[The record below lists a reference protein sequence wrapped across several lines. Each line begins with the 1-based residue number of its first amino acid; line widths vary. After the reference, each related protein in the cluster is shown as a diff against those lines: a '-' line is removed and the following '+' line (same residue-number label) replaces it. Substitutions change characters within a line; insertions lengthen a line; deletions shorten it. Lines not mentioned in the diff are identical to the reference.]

1 MAAKPLLPVSDALDA
16 IKTSITTLP
25 AERIAISKAHRRYT
39 ADIHKARLSH
49 PASDVSAMDG
59 YAVRSEDVVDL
70 PTNLKVIDES
80 AAGKP
85 ATAAVQ
91 QGQAIRI
98 FTGAVMP
105 KGADCI
111 ILQEDT
117 IKQNSHITIA
127 EASDAGKFIRK
138 TGQDFK
144 AGDVLIPAGKQL
156 TARDIALL
164 ASAGIDEVLTLPAP
178 RVAIVNSG
186 DELVEIGITPKHG
199 QLVNS
204 NGAMLAAMITAFGGE
219 AVDLGSLPD
228 KSGALE
234 HLLHANGAFDL
245 IVTTGGASVGEHDH
259 IIGDLQNHPQSKV
272 NFWRIA
278 MRPGK
283 PLIFADWDGVPLLGL
298 PGNPVSTGVCALL
311 FVQAAIAKLQGRH
324 LQHDICSARLST
336 PLPENDK
343 REDYIRTNL
352 SVCDD
357 RVLIATPAEK
367 QDSAMLSFFA
377 KADGLIIRPPF
388 AKALGIGEEVQVI
401 RFPTGF

>member
-16 IKTSITTLP
+16 IKTSIITLP
-25 AERIAISKAHRRYT
+25 AERIAISKAYRRYT
-39 ADIHKARLSH
+39 ADTYMARLSH
-49 PASDVSAMDG
+49 PSSDVSAMDG
-59 YAVRSEDVVDL
+59 YAVRSRDVADL
-70 PTNLKVIDES
+70 PANLKVVDES
-80 AAGKP
+80 AAGNP
-85 ATAAVQ
+85 ATASVQ

-117 IKQNSHITIA
+117 IKRDSNIIVQ
-127 EASDAGKFIRK
+127 EASEAGKFIRK
-138 TGQDFK
+138 AGQDFK
-144 AGDVLIPAGKQL
+144 AGDVLISAGKQL
-156 TARDIALL
+156 TARDIALM
-164 ASAGIDEVLTLPAP
+164 AAAGIDEALMLPAP

-186 DELVEIGITPKHG
+186 DELVGIGVPPAAG

-219 AVDLGSLPD
+219 AIDLGILPD

-234 HLLHANGAFDL
+234 NLLQANGAFDL

-259 IIGDLQNHPQSKV
+259 IIGDLQKHPQSNL

-283 PLIFADWDGVPLLGL
+283 PLIFANWKGVPLLGL

-311 FVQAAIAKLQGRH
+311 FVQAAIAKLQGRL
-324 LQHDICSARLST
+324 LQHDICSARLAT
-336 PLPENDK
+336 PLPDNDK
-343 REDYIRTNL
+343 REDYMRTKL
-352 SVCDD
+352 SVRDD

-377 KADGLIIRPPF
+377 GADGLIIRPPF
-388 AKALGIGEEVQVI
+388 AKALGVGETVQVI